1 MIPMFLN
8 EHDCPWLNYKTAI
21 GKNDNRHL
29 LDGNFTT
36 FPKVSNYQLKKLN
49 ELLEDL
55 NYSLPDGSYDLK
67 LARLRD
73 YAWEQYFNSVAEN
86 PEQYQKAFAE
96 YKKELDNLF
105 TDFEITFDPG
115 DELSEIAGVKYKKLK
130 DLHDD
135 IKSALDWDTYTAI
148 IMYVIEGLN
157 YVPRTEVEDN
167 IYKDVAFIQAMMDV
181 KINPRKDSVAYV
193 ANYMVLAKIELKR
206 RKNEKNTRQ
215 KSKKKS

>member
-1 MIPMFLN
+1 MYLN

-29 LDGNFTT
+29 LDGNFTK

-67 LARLRD
+67 LAKLRLI
-73 YAWEQYFNSVAEN
+73 AWDEFFKEN
-86 PEQYQKAFAE
+86 CEKPNQYQKAFAE
-96 YKKELDNLF
+96 YKKELDKLY

-115 DELSEIAGVKYKKLK
+115 GELSEFSGIKYKKLK

-135 IKSALDWDTYTAI
+135 IKNALDWDTYIAI
-148 IMYVIEGLN
+148 IMYVIEGLS
-157 YVPRTEVEDN
+157 YIPRVEPEDN
-167 IYKDVAFIQAMMDV
+167 IYKEIAFIQAMMDV
-181 KINPRKDSVAYV
+181 KINPRIDSVAFV
-193 ANYMVLAKIELKR
+193 SNYMVLAKIELKR

-215 KSKKKS
+215 KSKAKP